1 MAFILDPAKVAD
13 LDAFIAGLTM
23 DKTSA
28 LIPVLHH
35 AQEVFGYLPQ
45 EVQFIIAEKLDLPTA
60 KIYGVAS
67 FYSFFTTT
75 PRGKHIINVCLGTA
89 CFVGGAELV
98 LNEFERL
105 LEIKNGET
113 TPDNLFTLG
122 QVRCVGACSLA
133 PVVMIDDRVFAR
145 VTPEMVP
152 DILTEYRT
160 KEVANDE

>member
-113 TPDNLFTLG
+113 TSDNLFTLG

-152 DILTEYRT
+152 DILTEYRA

>member
-1 MAFILDPAKVAD
+1 MAFTLDPQKVAE
-13 LDAFIAGLTM
+13 LDHFISELTM
-23 DKTSA
+23 DKSSA
-28 LIPVLHH
+28 LIPVLHR
-35 AQEVFGYLPQ
+35 AQHIFGYLPQ
-45 EVQFIIAEKLDLPTA
+45 EVQFLVADRLDLPTA

-75 PRGKHIINVCLGTA
+75 PRGKHTVSVCMGTA

-98 LNEFERL
+98 LKEFEREL
-105 LEIKNGET
+105 GVKNGET
-113 TPDNLFTLG
+113 TPDSLFTLG

-152 DILTEYRT
+152 RIVSDYRAQ
-160 KEVANDE
+160 EVASND